1 MFLSI
6 CAGLYVFDWAVYSVS
21 SACRGYHLPH
31 VPVHSEAADGG
42 PSRVGLSGV
51 QGMNIL
57 VKLGPYD
64 FHDVENTGIV
74 EFSHENRI

>member
-1 MFLSI
+1 MFLCLFVLVSMFLI
-6 CAGLYVFDWAVYSVS
+6 VYAVFSAS

-51 QGMNIL
+51 QGMNVL
-57 VKLGPYD
+57 V
-64 FHDVENTGIV
+64 
-74 EFSHENRI
+74 

>member
-1 MFLSI
+1 
-6 CAGLYVFDWAVYSVS
+6 
-21 SACRGYHLPH
+21 
-31 VPVHSEAADGG
+31 
-42 PSRVGLSGV
+42 
-51 QGMNIL
+51 MNIL